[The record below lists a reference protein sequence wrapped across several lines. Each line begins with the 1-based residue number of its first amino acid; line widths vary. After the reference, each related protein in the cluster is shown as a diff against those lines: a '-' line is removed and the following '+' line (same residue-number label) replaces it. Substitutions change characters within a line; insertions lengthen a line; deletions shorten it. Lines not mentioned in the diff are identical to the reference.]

1 MVPCFHKGEID
12 VADTEDKEGGP
23 IRILVKMWKLL
34 KQIAKDK
41 EQGFAL
47 ATNDFFRP
55 DLKQIGNSIFEI
67 RRYFVPEEG
76 RTIKPLKL
84 GTTLAN
90 VKDCLLELVENH
102 AFALG
107 LDHRTDEEI
116 KNTNC
121 PKTEPCF
128 MFLSET
134 LSVALDFTT
143 SPRPSNAVCDVFIAF
158 PTKPTMVLSL
168 VDGDEDSREA
178 LVYNTS
184 VARGVRH
191 KLIRFMDEDVNSIHG
206 VINTSTLKDSVAFN
220 ARLGVLANDS
230 FHFVPT
236 YSLLM
241 NTRRY
246 GAVLTAFWAGVA
258 ETKSVL
264 RDNGDANDD
273 CIRFLTK
280 EQCIILVENI
290 NSKDVQVRCVPGSG
304 ATTLML
310 EVARRLSRLGDTLLV
325 CRSQEERDRLRSAY
339 ASVVSV
345 NDLSKLDLSSYVN
358 IVDETNSMT
367 PETRRHHW
375 QFASHLTDIKQ
386 LKYRKWMVETETD
399 RIEKLMDVLT
409 NDQLRRRM
417 NYLLGEFDVLVLM
430 MEKLRQHVAFHQNKD
445 CLENKPRQ
453 HTRGNT
459 LTDAGSFVVGKPH
472 PVVQEAE
479 LIAWQE
485 KVEQEKSVFPLLR
498 SVMVKDRTNLIY
510 QGVKLA
516 YLEKASTEGE
526 EKLQESS
533 QSSESKF
540 WNQQNTA
547 RVFPD
552 TLTDAKHKL
561 ELQNTDGVDAEGHPE
576 TIYVTRQNKRDVSSS
591 TEPLEDI
598 HTEDRLELQD
608 TDVGEAESRM
618 QEIESLNEELDSLK
632 LNRDYKTIQLDK
644 LQTEGWT
651 HGKFEWQNAVDYL
664 MGYPDVLSLFNVE
677 LPGLDGVSSSHQ
689 EDQDESTLPRRIKHR
704 QRTVFTKDSKRKFP
718 DTTSKLAGVK
728 GEGQYTVKD
737 GCHIPYIPT
746 GLMHQLRRYQLGS
759 LKDRDLTTLTLKVMT
774 DDEEQLAY
782 LTAKNDSLEKDFGS
796 TVHIVGLECRP
807 APISCPKRH
816 LDAARANTVWC
827 HVTTDGE
834 LVNSRPDTRDEGWN
848 RLQKYIGTCSS
859 PIPLPPPPS
868 TLNPHPHPTT
878 PTYWETKTRVRV
890 VGGVPWYGLEMGVV
904 EAGQVDSEYRVS
916 LQRRSW
922 CVRVEICGR
931 HGGSI
936 CTTVWR
942 EKVQGECHQNTM
954 SRTPGTKATLHYGVV
969 LDVGRG
975 RVAFIDLDRGIVL
988 VKYDE
993 VFREPLVPM
1002 FSAGVPA
1009 SGYTVSMSLIS
1020 GEDVDMTDTKRAL
1033 VYQALR

>member
-1 MVPCFHKGEID
+1 
-12 VADTEDKEGGP
+12 
-23 IRILVKMWKLL
+23 MWKLL
-34 KQIAKDK
+34 KQIAKD
-41 EQGFAL
+41 EEHGFAL

-67 RRYFVPEEG
+67 RTYFVPEEG

-90 VKDCLLELVENH
+90 VKDRLLELVENH
-102 AFALG
+102 AFVLG
-107 LDHRTDEEI
+107 SDYRTDEEV
-116 KNTNC
+116 KNTNY

-143 SPRPSNAVCDVFIAF
+143 SPRPNIAVCDVFIAF

-168 VDGDEDSREA
+168 VDGDEESREA

-191 KLIRFMDEDVNSIHG
+191 KLIRFIDEDVNSIHG

-220 ARLGVLANDS
+220 TRLGVLENDS
-230 FHFVPT
+230 FHFVPL

-246 GAVLTAFWAGVA
+246 DRVLTAFWAGVA
-258 ETKSVL
+258 ESKSVL
-264 RDNGDANDD
+264 RENGEGDD

-290 NSKDVQVRCVPGSG
+290 NSKDAQVRCVPGSG

-325 CRSQEERDRLRSAY
+325 CRSREERDRLRSAY

-358 IVDETNSMT
+358 IVDETNSVT
-367 PETRRHHW
+367 PERRRHHW
-375 QFASHLTDIKQ
+375 QFGNYLTDIKQ
-386 LKYRKWMVETETD
+386 LKYRNWMVERETD

-409 NDQLRRRM
+409 NDQWRQRM

-430 MEKLRQHVAFHQNKD
+430 MEKLRQHVAFHQNKA

-453 HTRGNT
+453 HTRDST

-526 EKLQESS
+526 EKLQEWS
-533 QSSESKF
+533 QSFESTF

-547 RVFPD
+547 RAFRD

-561 ELQNTDGVDAEGHPE
+561 ELQNTDGVYAEGHPE
-576 TIYVTRQNKRDVSSS
+576 TINVTRENKRNVSSS

-598 HTEDRLELQD
+598 HTEDKLELQD
-608 TDVGEAESRM
+608 TDAGEAQSRM

-632 LNRDYKTIQLDK
+632 LNRDYKTRQLDK

-651 HGKFEWQNAVDYL
+651 HVGWQNAVDYL
-664 MGYPDVLSLFNVE
+664 MRYPDVLSLFNVE
-677 LPGLDGVSSSHQ
+677 LPGLDGVSSSLQ
-689 EDQDESTLPRRIKHR
+689 KDQDESTLPRRIKHR

-718 DTTSKLAGVK
+718 NTTSKLAGVK

-737 GCHIPYIPT
+737 GCHSPCIPT
-746 GLMHQLRRYQLGS
+746 GLMHQLRKYQLGS
-759 LKDRDLTTLTLKVMT
+759 LKDRDLTTLTLKVMAG
-774 DDEEQLAY
+774 DEQQLAY

-796 TVHIVGLECRP
+796 TVYIVGLECRP
-807 APISCPKRH
+807 APISCPKIH
-816 LDAARANTVWC
+816 LDAARANTERC

-834 LVNSRPDTRDEGWN
+834 LVNSPTDTRDEGRN
-848 RLQKYIGTCSS
+848 RLQEYRGTCSS
-859 PIPLPPPPS
+859 PIPLPPHSS
-868 TLNPHPHPTT
+868 TLNPLPTT
-878 PTYWETKTRVRV
+878 PTYWQTKTRVRV
-890 VGGVPWYGLEMGVV
+890 VRGMSWYVLEMGVC
-904 EAGQVDSEYRVS
+904 EAGQVDSGLWVPA
-916 LQRRSW
+916 QRRSW
-922 CVRVEICGR
+922 CVRVERCDR
-931 HGGSI
+931 HGRSF

-942 EKVQGECHQNTM
+942 EGKRGECLQNTM
-954 SRTPGTKATLHYGVV
+954 PDTPGTQATLHYGVV

-975 RVAFIDLDRGIVL
+975 RVAFIDLDRGVVL
-988 VKYDE
+988 VMYDE

-1002 FSAGVPA
+1002 FGVGYA
-1009 SGYTVSMSLIS
+1009 LSDYTVSMSLIS
-1020 GEDVDMTDTKRAL
+1020 GKDVDMTDTKRAL

>member
-1 MVPCFHKGEID
+1 MVPCFYTREID
-12 VADTEDKEGGP
+12 VADTGYKEGGP

-41 EQGFAL
+41 EHGFAL

-55 DLKQIGNSIFEI
+55 DLKQIGNSISEI
-67 RRYFVPEEG
+67 RRFFDPEEG

-84 GTTLAN
+84 ETTLAN
-90 VKDCLLELVENH
+90 VKDCLLELVKNH

-107 LDHRTDEEI
+107 SDQRTDEEV
-116 KNTNC
+116 KNTNY

-168 VDGDEDSREA
+168 VDGDEDSEEA

-184 VARGVRH
+184 VARGVRD

-220 ARLGVLANDS
+220 TRLKVLANDS

-246 GAVLTAFWAGVA
+246 GTVLTAFWAGVA

-264 RDNGDANDD
+264 RDNGDANGD

-280 EQCIILVENI
+280 EQCVILVENI

-325 CRSQEERDRLRSAY
+325 CKSREERDRLRSAY

-358 IVDETNSMT
+358 IVDETNSVT
-367 PETRRHHW
+367 PETRHHHW
-375 QFASHLTDIKQ
+375 QFASYLTDIKR
-386 LKYRKWMVETETD
+386 LKYRKWMVEKETD
-399 RIEKLMDVLT
+399 RIEKLMDVFT
-409 NDQLRRRM
+409 NDHWRRRM
-417 NYLLGEFDVLVLM
+417 KYLLGEFDVLVLM
-430 MEKLRQHVAFHQNKD
+430 MEKLRPHIAFHHNKD
-445 CLENKPRQ
+445 ILEIKPRQ
-453 HTRGNT
+453 HAMRSTSTGV
-459 LTDAGSFVVGKPH
+459 GSFFFGNQH
-472 PVVQEAE
+472 PVLQEAE
-479 LIAWQE
+479 LVTLRE

-498 SVMVKDRTNLIY
+498 SVMVKDRTNLVY

-516 YLEKASTEGE
+516 YLEK
-526 EKLQESS
+526 
-533 QSSESKF
+533 
-540 WNQQNTA
+540 
-547 RVFPD
+547 D
-552 TLTDAKHKL
+552 
-561 ELQNTDGVDAEGHPE
+561 PE
-576 TIYVTRQNKRDVSSS
+576 TMYVTRENKRNVSSS

-598 HTEDRLELQD
+598 LTEDKQELED

-618 QEIESLNEELDSLK
+618 QRIESLNEELDSLK
-632 LNRDYKTIQLDK
+632 SNRDSKTRQLDK

-651 HGKFEWQNAVDYL
+651 HVEWQNAVDYL
-664 MGYPDVLSLFNVE
+664 MGYPDVLSLFNVQ
-677 LPGLDGVSSSHQ
+677 LPGVDSVSSFHR
-689 EDQDESTLPRRIKHR
+689 EDQDEGNLPRRIKLKR
-704 QRTVFTKDSKRKFP
+704 GTVFMTQSQLIRFP
-718 DTTSKLAGVK
+718 DTTSKLPGVK
-728 GEGQYTVKD
+728 GGSQYTVKD
-737 GCHIPYIPT
+737 GCHSPYRST

-774 DDEEQLAY
+774 GDEQQLAY

-807 APISCPKRH
+807 VPVSCPKRH
-816 LDAARANTVWC
+816 LDAARANTKRC
-827 HVTTDGE
+827 HVNKHGE
-834 LVNSRPDTRDEGWN
+834 LVNSPPDTRDEGRN
-848 RLQKYIGTCSS
+848 RLQKYPGTCSS

-868 TLNPHPHPTT
+868 TLTPHPTT

-890 VGGVPWYGLEMGVV
+890 VVARLRCYVLEMGVC
-904 EAGQVDSEYRVS
+904 EAGQVDSGLCVS

-922 CVRVEICGR
+922 CVSVGSYGR
-931 HGGSI
+931 HREGV
-936 CTTVWR
+936 CTRVYR
-942 EKVQGECHQNTM
+942 EREQGECHQNTM
-954 SRTPGTKATLHYGVV
+954 STTPGTQATLHYGVV

-988 VKYDE
+988 VKFDE

-1002 FSAGVPA
+1002 FSAGLLL
-1009 SGYTVSMSLIS
+1009 SGHTGSMSLIS

-1033 VYQALR
+1033 IYQALR

>member
-1 MVPCFHKGEID
+1 MVPCFHTREID
-12 VADTEDKEGGP
+12 VADTLDKEGGP

-41 EQGFAL
+41 EHGFAL

-76 RTIKPLKL
+76 RTIQPLKL

-90 VKDCLLELVENH
+90 VKDRLLELVDNH
-102 AFALG
+102 AFVLG
-107 LDHRTDEEI
+107 SDHRTDEEV
-116 KNTNC
+116 KNTNY

-143 SPRPSNAVCDVFIAF
+143 SPRPNIAVCDVFIVF

-184 VARGVRH
+184 MARGVRH

-206 VINTSTLKDSVAFN
+206 VINTSNLKDSVAFN
-220 ARLGVLANDS
+220 TRLKVLANDS
-230 FHFVPT
+230 FYFVPT

-246 GAVLTAFWAGVA
+246 GTVLTAFWAGVA

-264 RDNGDANDD
+264 RDTGDANDD

-290 NSKDVQVRCVPGSG
+290 NSKDVQVRSVPGSG

-310 EVARRLSRLGDTLLV
+310 EVARRLSRLGETLLV
-325 CRSQEERDRLRSAY
+325 CRSREERDRLRSAY

-345 NDLSKLDLSSYVN
+345 NDLSKLDLSSYMN
-358 IVDETNSMT
+358 IVDETNSVA

-375 QFASHLTDIKQ
+375 QFSSYLTDIKQ
-386 LKYRKWMVETETD
+386 LKYRKWMVEKETD
-399 RIEKLMDVLT
+399 RIEKLMDVVT
-409 NDQLRRRM
+409 NDQWRRRM

-453 HTRGNT
+453 HTRDST
-459 LTDAGSFVVGKPH
+459 LTDAGSFVFGKPH

-479 LIAWQE
+479 LVAWQE
-485 KVEQEKSVFPLLR
+485 KVEQEKSVFPILR
-498 SVMVKDRTNLIY
+498 SVMVRDRTKLIY
-510 QGVKLA
+510 QGIKLA
-516 YLEKASTEGE
+516 YLERASTEGE
-526 EKLQESS
+526 GKLQESS

-547 RVFPD
+547 RAFQE
-552 TLTDAKHKL
+552 TLTDAKHEL
-561 ELQNTDGVDAEGHPE
+561 ELQHRDGADAEGYPE
-576 TIYVTRQNKRDVSSS
+576 TINVTRENKRNVSSS
-591 TEPLEDI
+591 TA
-598 HTEDRLELQD
+598 LELQD
-608 TDVGEAESRM
+608 TDVGEALELQDTNVGKAESRM

-632 LNRDYKTIQLDK
+632 SNRNYKRRQLDK
-644 LQTEGWT
+644 LQTDCWT

-664 MGYPDVLSLFNVE
+664 MRYPDVLSLFNVQ
-677 LPGLDGVSSSHQ
+677 LPGLDSVSSFHR
-689 EDQDESTLPRRIKHR
+689 EDQDEGSLRRRIKHR
-704 QRTVFTKDSKRKFP
+704 RGTVFTKDSKRKFP
-718 DTTSKLAGVK
+718 DATSKLAGVK

-737 GCHIPYIPT
+737 GCHSPYRST
-746 GLMHQLRRYQLGS
+746 GLIHQLRRYQLGS

-774 DDEEQLAY
+774 EDEQQLAY
-782 LTAKNDSLEKDFGS
+782 LTAKNVSMEKDFGS
-796 TVHIVGLECRP
+796 TVHIVGMECRP

-816 LDAARANTVWC
+816 LDAARANKHWC
-827 HVTTDGE
+827 NVTTDGE
-834 LVNSRPDTRDEGWN
+834 LVNSPPDTWDEGKN
-848 RLQKYIGTCSS
+848 RLQKYAGTCSS

-868 TLNPHPHPTT
+868 TLNPHPTT
-878 PTYWETKTRVRV
+878 PTYWETEARVRV
-890 VGGVPWYGLEMGVV
+890 VEGGRLYVLEMGVW
-904 EAGQVDSEYRVS
+904 EAGQVDSGLWVS

-922 CVRVEICGR
+922 CVSVERCDR
-931 HGGSI
+931 HGWSL
-936 CTTVWR
+936 CTRVYR
-942 EKVQGECHQNTM
+942 EREQGECYQNTM
-954 SRTPGTKATLHYGVV
+954 SRTPGTQATLHYGVV

-988 VKYDE
+988 GKYDV

-1002 FSAGVPA
+1002 FGVGWPS

-1020 GEDVDMTDTKRAL
+1020 GEDVDMTDSKRAL